1 MNRKYLKSLRDR
13 YEKRMDLI
21 EVPLLPYEVRGV
33 KRIAQVA
40 AVLFP
45 PNPG

>member
-1 MNRKYLKSLRDR
+1 MQRKYLKMLKDSYGR
-13 YEKRMDLI
+13 RMRLI

-40 AVLFP
+40 EILFP
-45 PNPG
+45 SRPG